1 MKKDIRIVL
10 LFVSMLVTTFVN
22 AQETDS
28 LSKKQESIVQ
38 IAALTGKGSLPA
50 LATRLHAGLDA
61 GLTINQIKEV
71 IIHSYAYAGF
81 PRSIRGLQTFM
92 TVLQDREAKG
102 ISDKLGADASPIR
115 NGARKYDRGKAVLD
129 SLLGVPQNGPQIGY
143 SAFAPTIEIFLKEH
157 LFADIFERDVLT
169 YTERELATIAVL
181 SSIGGVEPMLK
192 SHLSICLNVGL
203 SAAQLKQFITVIEST
218 VGEKESE
225 DAKIVL
231 EELLRSRKAK

>member
-1 MKKDIRIVL
+1 
-10 LFVSMLVTTFVN
+10 FSP
-22 AQETDS
+22 S
-28 LSKKQESIVQ
+28 LHD
-38 IAALTGKGSLPA
+38 AL
-50 LATRLHAGLDA
+50 
-61 GLTINQIKEV
+61 
-71 IIHSYAYAGF
+71 
-81 PRSIRGLQTFM
+81 
-92 TVLQDREAKG
+92 
-102 ISDKLGADASPIR
+102 PIC
-115 NGARKYDRGKAVLD
+115 
-129 SLLGVPQNGPQIGY
+129 VPQNGPQIGY

-231 EELLRSRKAK
+231 EELLRSRKAI